1 MRITLTTS
9 GEAAVPSPPLQ
20 QSSKL
25 MPVKLK
31 LHSPSVSRDATP
43 NSGDD
48 VSPRPKKHK
57 VDHKLKKKHKHK
69 RKHKHQKGI

>member
-1 MRITLTTS
+1 
-9 GEAAVPSPPLQ
+9 
-20 QSSKL
+20 

-57 VDHKLKKKHKHK
+57 ADHKLKKKHKHK
-69 RKHKHQKGI
+69 HKHKHQKRT

>member
-1 MRITLTTS
+1 MTP
-9 GEAAVPSPPLQ
+9 APLQ

-48 VSPRPKKHK
+48 DVSPRPKKHK
-57 VDHKLKKKHKHK
+57 AEHKLKKKHKHK
-69 RKHKHQKGI
+69 HKHKHQKRT